1 MVKKEKEEI
10 KTEEE
15 SLVEVKEIKE
25 IDREFSKKALRLAIE
40 NNKIKRDIR
49 DIDIKTKEAEIE
61 LNYPNIAVE
70 DTIRELEDLIL
81 RKKVKLENNDEID
94 ANPSDVI
101 YMQLR
106 LQAEKDKL
114 PKDIPLRQAKL
125 KLNDMKLSLDSP
137 DSYEKVIKDLEK
149 KITEIERNHQPS
161 ETPGWIA

>member
-40 NNKIKRDIR
+40 NNKIKRDMR
-49 DIDIKTKEAEIE
+49 DIEIKTKEAEIE
-61 LNYPNIAVE
+61 SNYPNIAVE

-106 LQAEKDKL
+106 LQTEKDKL
-114 PKDIPLRQAKL
+114 AKDIPLRQSRL

-161 ETPGWIA
+161 ETPDWIA